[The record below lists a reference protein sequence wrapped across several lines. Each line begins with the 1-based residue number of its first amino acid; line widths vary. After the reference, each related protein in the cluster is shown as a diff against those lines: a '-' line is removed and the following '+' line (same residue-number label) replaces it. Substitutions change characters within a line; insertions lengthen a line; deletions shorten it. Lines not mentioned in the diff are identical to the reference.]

1 MARRTYHRLNIQLL
15 ATMLLAALAALAL
28 AMTAKVAGDMLVRE
42 VYCSPTRAERRMQA
56 AADSFRAYVAEHQVT
71 STDVEQIGRWNLTE
85 PYVRVA
91 VMANGTV
98 LNSDRWGAEL
108 VRSDSGLVLRADT
121 SGDSASQFPVNFQD
135 GAYLVQFQ
143 EFSQDRL
150 FDLVTWC
157 AVIAAGILF
166 LILVLL
172 YSRRVTR
179 AITRLGRQ
187 VRQVSQGD
195 LTMEISPSTRDEIGD
210 LAQDVDAM
218 RLSIIDKLQ
227 REERAWRANTE
238 LITAISHD
246 VRTPLTTLLGYL
258 DLLSSGE
265 ALPPDRQREY
275 LEVCRRKAE
284 KLRTLTNELFSYFLV
299 FGKPDP
305 ELAMEE
311 YDAQTLLEQLVG
323 EMAAELSDRG
333 FTVNTIPLTRP
344 GNIRVDVQHL
354 RRVFDNL
361 FSNVV
366 KYADPAKP
374 VTVTMAWVAEELRVS
389 ISNHI
394 LAQGGR
400 PESTKIGL
408 QTCQKLLTSMGGSFV
423 GSQTQRVY
431 TAQITLPECK

>member
-1 MARRTYHRLNIQLL
+1 
-15 ATMLLAALAALAL
+15 MLLAALAALAL

-157 AVIAAGILF
+157 AVIAAGIVF

-195 LTMEISPSTRDEIGD
+195 LTMEISPSTRDEIDDG
-210 LAQDVDAM
+210 
-218 RLSIIDKLQ
+218 
-227 REERAWRANTE
+227 
-238 LITAISHD
+238 
-246 VRTPLTTLLGYL
+246 
-258 DLLSSGE
+258 
-265 ALPPDRQREY
+265 
-275 LEVCRRKAE
+275 
-284 KLRTLTNELFSYFLV
+284 
-299 FGKPDP
+299 
-305 ELAMEE
+305 
-311 YDAQTLLEQLVG
+311 
-323 EMAAELSDRG
+323 
-333 FTVNTIPLTRP
+333 
-344 GNIRVDVQHL
+344 
-354 RRVFDNL
+354 
-361 FSNVV
+361 
-366 KYADPAKP
+366 
-374 VTVTMAWVAEELRVS
+374 
-389 ISNHI
+389 
-394 LAQGGR
+394 
-400 PESTKIGL
+400 
-408 QTCQKLLTSMGGSFV
+408 
-423 GSQTQRVY
+423 
-431 TAQITLPECK
+431 